1 MRTKVYSG
9 NMAESFPKQT
19 DYGITLYA
27 HKGTIVYRP
36 PILLAML
43 LRTSQ
48 SDFAGGECEVL
59 KADKFQ
65 ATHPIIR
72 KQNARIISLLPD
84 QKFLDQLYKF
94 LANYASEAGL
104 CKRLYI
110 RGGSRIDPKDPTAKK
125 AARRPRF
132 GKAAIAKL
140 LLDNNKEI
148 MKKGEEE
155 RDVAERMGQASI

>member
-1 MRTKVYSG
+1 ML
-9 NMAESFPKQT
+9 T

-27 HKGTIVYRP
+27 HKGTIAYRP
-36 PILLAML
+36 SIVLAML
-43 LRTSQ
+43 LRTNQ

-59 KADKFQ
+59 KADKFP
-65 ATHPIIR
+65 ANHPIIR
-72 KQNARIISLLPD
+72 KQNARIISPLPD

-94 LANYASEAGL
+94 PANYAFEAGL

-125 AARRPRF
+125 ATRRPRF

-155 RDVAERMGQASI
+155 QDVAERMGQATI

>member
-1 MRTKVYSG
+1 M
-9 NMAESFPKQT
+9 
-19 DYGITLYA
+19 I
-27 HKGTIVYRP
+27 
-36 PILLAML
+36 
-43 LRTSQ
+43 
-48 SDFAGGECEVL
+48 
-59 KADKFQ
+59 KADKFP

-72 KQNARIISLLPD
+72 KQNVRIISLLPD

-94 LANYASEAGL
+94 PANYAFEVGL

-148 MKKGEEE
+148 TKRGEEE
-155 RDVAERMGQASI
+155 QDVAEIMGQASILSNASPPSLACRPPTSAHPHTFKLDEAM